1 MCLLCFWM
9 GPIMEAEF
17 QNERGASENVHS
29 GVKGLFLVTFIEPS
43 SSSLMDIRK
52 KKKKRD
58 PLPTVISAI
67 RGTA

>member
-9 GPIMEAEF
+9 DPIMEAEF

-52 KKKKRD
+52 KKRD

>member
-1 MCLLCFWM
+1 MK
-9 GPIMEAEF
+9 AEF
-17 QNERGASENVHS
+17 QNERGARENVHS
-29 GVKGLFLVTFIEPS
+29 GVKSLFLVTFIEPS

-52 KKKKRD
+52 KKKRD